1 MPVDLVVCVQV
12 TRTVTSEDLK
22 FNKFRFTHD
31 AAAAVAATAAGKL
44 ESRGD
49 ALSET
54 TVALRLAARSSLT
67 FSEDREQ
74 TYVNSLAVVNLSS

>member
-1 MPVDLVVCVQV
+1 MVCVQV
-12 TRTVTSEDLK
+12 HDSDRDFRVK
-22 FNKFRFTHD
+22 FQVNKLSFTHD

-44 ESRGD
+44 ELRGD

-54 TVALRLAARSSLT
+54 TVALSLAARSSPT
-67 FSEDREQ
+67 VSEDCEQ